1 MAGCDPPGNDF
12 PEGSYER
19 CEDFMKRFAAGV
31 LGCAAIAFAVPATA
45 YADPGTP
52 TLPTEDYSGCR
63 FASISAECRWE
74 TLLASLA
81 GLLPTGSAEAGPSI
95 R

>member
-1 MAGCDPPGNDF
+1 
-12 PEGSYER
+12 
-19 CEDFMKRFAAGV
+19 MKRFVAGV
-31 LGCAAIAFAVPATA
+31 LGCAAIALAVPVTA
-45 YADPGTP
+45 YADPSTP

-74 TLLASLA
+74 TLLVSLA
-81 GLLPTGSAEAGPSI
+81 GLLPTGSAEAGPAI

>member
-1 MAGCDPPGNDF
+1 
-12 PEGSYER
+12 
-19 CEDFMKRFAAGV
+19 MKRFAAGV
-31 LGCAAIAFAVPATA
+31 LGCAAIALAAPATA

-74 TLLASLA
+74 SLLTNLA
-81 GLLPTGSAEAGPSI
+81 GLLPTGSAQAGTTL

>member
-1 MAGCDPPGNDF
+1 
-12 PEGSYER
+12 
-19 CEDFMKRFAAGV
+19 MKRFAAGV
-31 LGCAAIAFAVPATA
+31 LGCAAIALAAPTTA
-45 YADPGTP
+45 YADTP

-74 TLLASLA
+74 SLFTSLA
-81 GLLPTGSAEAGPSI
+81 ALLPTGSAQAGTAL